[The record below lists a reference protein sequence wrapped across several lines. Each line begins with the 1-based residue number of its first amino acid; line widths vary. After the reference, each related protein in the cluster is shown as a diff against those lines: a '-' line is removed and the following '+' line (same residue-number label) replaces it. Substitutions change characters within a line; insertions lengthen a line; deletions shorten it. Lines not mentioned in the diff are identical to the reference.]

1 MSTKNYDLN
10 SVYRHYKNLRFKDQL
25 ELSFTIEDKVL
36 EILKVIVN
44 SLVAGIGKR
53 CRRSLKYRASVPV
66 KPIAELCN
74 LSILFRV

>member
-10 SVYRHYKNLRFKDQL
+10 SVYRHYKKLRFKDQL
-25 ELSFTIEDKVL
+25 ELSFTIEDKSARNS
-36 EILKVIVN
+36 ESYFN